1 MKKELAYIKDRYKKQ
16 NNGFTNNGYENNE
29 LIDVNKIDKLID
41 YNNVICYY
49 NNSLNYSESLFR
61 EFGSFIK
68 VRNYIED
75 YISYDKF
82 KEICIYCIDNI
93 ITYDDFISYV
103 KNPDS
108 FDSNKISQYKS
119 FIQKGNNKTSKRLTV
134 SGFDIE
140 HYQYNL
146 KKEINRLLKEALLRN
161 GLFDTKTFD
170 YIKCD
175 TNNEIKEMIF
185 TIYDKPILK
194 ITNCNINEMDFREQT
209 FGYYE
214 YL

>member
-1 MKKELAYIKDRYKKQ
+1 MRKIFRITK
-16 NNGFTNNGYENNE
+16 NNGFMNNGYENYKLTE
-29 LIDVNKIDKLID
+29 VDKIDKLID
-41 YNNVICYY
+41 YNNEICYY

-61 EFGSFIK
+61 EFGSFVK
-68 VRNYIED
+68 VKNFIED
-75 YISYDKF
+75 NVSYDVF
-82 KEICIYCIDNI
+82 KKICIYCIDNI
-93 ITYDDFISYV
+93 ITYDDFVSYV

-108 FDSNKISQYKS
+108 FDSNKISLYKS
-119 FIQKGNNKTSKRLTV
+119 FVQNENNKISKRLTV
-134 SGFDIE
+134 TGFDIE

-170 YIKCD
+170 YIRD
-175 TNNEIKEMIF
+175 DINYETKEMIF
-185 TIYDKPILK
+185 NIYDKPILK

>member
-1 MKKELAYIKDRYKKQ
+1 MRKIFRITK
-16 NNGFTNNGYENNE
+16 NNGFMNNGYENYKLTE
-29 LIDVNKIDKLID
+29 VDKIDKLID

-61 EFGSFIK
+61 EFGSFVK
-68 VRNYIED
+68 VKNHIED
-75 YISYDKF
+75 NVSYDVF
-82 KEICIYCIDNI
+82 KKICIYCIDNI

-108 FDSNKISQYKS
+108 FDYNKISQYKS
-119 FIQKGNNKTSKRLTV
+119 FIQKENNKISKRLTV

-185 TIYDKPILK
+185 NIYDKPILK